1 MTMNLTDRYIFSR
14 VVNLSKT
21 RLDCTAS
28 TESYP
33 IFEEKRATKLQRA
46 TAKKDGVNVGD
57 LIAYFID
64 VPGRFGGDVHRK
76 AKKSFAVKDKTVTSI
91 FKPYPNSRFAYGDV
105 EGTAD
110 ALLFVFH
117 DLVVVD
123 GTVQSG
129 SLEVFV
135 ARGLKKNSKTLCLLA
150 CDGGLDDEMD
160 ELRSKST
167 PAPCYCGRCL
177 AGQDAFK

>member
-57 LIAYFID
+57 LIAYFGD

-76 AKKSFAVKDKTVTSI
+76 AGKSLTVKGKNVSSI
-91 FKPYPNSRFAYGDV
+91 FKPDPKSCFAYGDV
-105 EGTAD
+105 KGTSD

-117 DLVVVD
+117 DFVVVD
-123 GTVQSG
+123 GVVQSG

-135 ARGLKKNSKTLCLLA
+135 ARGMAKDSRALWMLA
-150 CDGGLDDEMD
+150 CDGGLDGEMD
-160 ELRSKST
+160 ELRNKST
-167 PAPCYCGRCL
+167 LAACYCGRCF
-177 AGQDAFK
+177 AGQDSVQ